1 MKRVIFSVLA
11 VLGLAASVSAEQV
24 YFRGTATT
32 TSGQDPAGLFNN
44 RLWTLLLTYTPNNSG
59 PATVTAASLFFYSND
74 ATNHKNETFSLIAAS
89 NVAQGNVIEVQQ
101 KTGANNDALQIG
113 TEFGASEL
121 GRGATFAY
129 YDNLVVTGTSDV
141 SSTNGT
147 AANIQQLAALGNSL
161 SGTFRLSPRPST
173 GSGSLQ
179 VNLTGFAAVP
189 EPSTVALLSGL
200 GLVIGRRVWKRRSAK
215 KQNVATA

>member
-32 TSGQDPAGLFNN
+32 FAAQDPAGLFNN

-74 ATNHKNETFSLIAAS
+74 ATDHKNEAFSLIAAS

-101 KTGANNDALQIG
+101 NAGSNNDGLKIG
-113 TEFGASEL
+113 TEFGPSEL
-121 GRGATFAY
+121 GRGAISAY
-129 YDNLVVTGTSDV
+129 YDNLVITGGSDV
-141 SSTNGT
+141 SNTNGT
-147 AANIQQLAALGNSL
+147 VANIQQLAAIGNSV
-161 SGTFRLSPRPST
+161 SGTFRLSPRPSGT
-173 GSGSLQ
+173 SSLQ

-189 EPSTVALLSGL
+189 EPSTVALLSGV